1 VSNANANQNDNTT
14 IGKYKLVNC
23 LASGQHSQV
32 WEVTDSETTRRV
44 ALKLLL
50 PQALTDPEQVSTLK
64 YEFKVGTS
72 FDHPNIIK
80 YYELVSNKKHCFF
93 AMELFAAPNL
103 KTQVFN
109 DPKGVHVRFKRL
121 VEQVALALE
130 HIHERGWVHRDIKP
144 DNILMNKSA
153 EVRVVDFSLSSRAAG
168 ALSKVFARKQSVV
181 KGTRTYMA
189 PEQIM
194 GKPLTPQTDIY
205 NFGVTL
211 FELLTGQAPFA
222 GSTPKD
228 LLLRHI
234 GEQPPNPCDLN
245 TNITPEM
252 GMIILRMLSKKPEQ
266 RQKKMSEFTV
276 EFRNVKVFKEEIVEG
291 ELTEEQK
298 AEAALGEV
306 LGERLDSRT
315 DALRT
320 KMGIAAP
327 EKKKKPAP
335 KPPASRPAAPA
346 PAAPQP
352 MAPGGMPQMMQYP
365 MMPYPMQPMMPQPMM
380 PQMPGMPMPGG
391 PMQMPQMPMN
401 PSASQMPWVAAP
413 QAPGTAPW
421 GAPPAPAATPG
432 PAAPR
437 PASPSAPAAAAPG
450 AVAPRPA
457 PPPVPASAIP
467 VAPAAA
473 RPAPPP
479 VAPTAVPKVA
489 PRPAAP
495 VAAPPRPAPAKPKAP
510 PPASKPEETFKID
523 DLLGFDELPPA
534 V

>member
-1 VSNANANQNDNTT
+1 MSNANANQNDNLT

-32 WEVTDSETTRRV
+32 WEVIDSETTRRV

-50 PQALTDPEQVSTLK
+50 PQALTDSEQVSTLK
-64 YEFKVGTS
+64 YEFKVGSS

-80 YYELVSNKKHCFF
+80 YYEVQSNKKHCFF
-93 AMELFAAPNL
+93 AMELFPAPNL
-103 KTQVFN
+103 KAQLFN
-109 DPKGVHVRFKRL
+109 DSKGVHIRFKRL
-121 VEQVALALE
+121 VEQVAMALE
-130 HIHERGWVHRDIKP
+130 HIHDRGWVHRDIKP

-153 EVRVVDFSLSSRAAG
+153 EVRVIDFSLTSRTAG

-189 PEQIM
+189 PEQIL

-211 FELLTGQAPFA
+211 FEVLTGQAPFA

-228 LLLRHI
+228 LLLRHL

-245 TNITPEM
+245 TNVTPEM
-252 GMIILRMLSKKPEQ
+252 AAIVLRMLSKKPEQ
-266 RQKKMSEFTV
+266 RQKKMSEFSA
-276 EFRNVKVFKEEIVEG
+276 EFRNVKVFKEEIVET

-327 EKKKKPAP
+327 ERKKKPAP
-335 KPPASRPAAPA
+335 KPPASKPAAPA
-346 PAAPQP
+346 PAASQP
-352 MAPGGMPQMMQYP
+352 MAPGGMPQMMPQ
-365 MMPYPMQPMMPQPMM
+365 MPYPMQPMMPQMPYPMM

-391 PMQMPQMPMN
+391 PMPMPQMPMQPPMN
-401 PSASQMPWVAAP
+401 PAAMNPAAGQMPWVAAP

-421 GAPPAPAATPG
+421 GAPAAPAPVPQ
-432 PAAPR
+432 
-437 PASPSAPAAAAPG
+437 PAAA
-450 AVAPRPA
+450 APRPA
-457 PPPVPASAIP
+457 PPPVPAAAIP
-467 VAPAAA
+467 AAPA

-479 VAPTAVPKVA
+479 VAPTAVPQVA
-489 PRPAAP
+489 TRPAAP
-495 VAAPPRPAPAKPKAP
+495 IAPPVAAPARVSPAKPKAP
-510 PPASKPEETFKID
+510 PPPAKPEETFKID